1 MITTKPST
9 PATASYPTLMSKRR
23 TYNPLLHVAAPTLN
37 HTVYESSPH
46 GAMKNSVTGTKV
58 SKALSSTDAITTP
71 KTTETATNSSTC
83 STVRFPNSNVPHSSR
98 EIQCPY
104 DIPVRSNSQTTVY
117 TSAVPI
123 QNDPLKSTPKEGFY
137 NNCCSKTGIPL
148 LRSHTDSSSIQRNTQ
163 KCRSPPEDLPTTRQE
178 RTTEQSLMGISKPP
192 HKMCENLLRNHHYHQ
207 TLNNISQST
216 QPSSYLC

>member
-1 MITTKPST
+1 MVTTKPST

-83 STVRFPNSNVPHSSR
+83 STV
-98 EIQCPY
+98 
-104 DIPVRSNSQTTVY
+104 
-117 TSAVPI
+117 
-123 QNDPLKSTPKEGFY
+123 
-137 NNCCSKTGIPL
+137 
-148 LRSHTDSSSIQRNTQ
+148 
-163 KCRSPPEDLPTTRQE
+163 
-178 RTTEQSLMGISKPP
+178 
-192 HKMCENLLRNHHYHQ
+192 
-207 TLNNISQST
+207 
-216 QPSSYLC
+216 